1 LSNVQTSLEFVMEG
15 HQGPLPEGVNEWLS
29 RANTNVQTV
38 LSLINEL
45 LEIERIEAGS
55 LNLDYAEV
63 ELEELMRRSVA
74 AVSALAQR
82 KQITIETPQVADQYI
97 DADEDRLLRVFIN
110 LLGNALKFSDK
121 GKTITI
127 SFKELTESVEFSVA
141 DQGRGIPP
149 DQMEKIFDRYHQVTA
164 DDARKLGGSG
174 LGLAITKAIIEAH
187 GGTIVA
193 QSEVDKGSTFTLRI
207 PKKKPGKSERQE
219 KEKGR

>member
-1 LSNVQTSLEFVMEG
+1 
-15 HQGPLPEGVNEWLS
+15 
-29 RANTNVQTV
+29 
-38 LSLINEL
+38 LINEL

-207 PKKKPGKSERQE
+207 PKKKPGRSERQE